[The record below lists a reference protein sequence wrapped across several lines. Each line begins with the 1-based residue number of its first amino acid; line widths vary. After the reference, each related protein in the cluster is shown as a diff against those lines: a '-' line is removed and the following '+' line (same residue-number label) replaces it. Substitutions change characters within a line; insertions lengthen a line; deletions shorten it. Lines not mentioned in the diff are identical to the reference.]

1 MQKMFEAIL
10 LVDAL
15 HQATFTCSNGSVAR
29 TINDQIAYKGDSV
42 PRTKL
47 KVTPTKTWV
56 KYRGVGHHDC
66 DPVLITSATAW
77 AGIMIK
83 SCGQ

>member
-1 MQKMFEAIL
+1 MQKMFETIL
-10 LVDAL
+10 LVKAL
-15 HQATFTCSNGSVAR
+15 HQAIFSCFNTSTAR
-29 TINDQIAYKGDSV
+29 TINDQIATRGT
-42 PRTKL
+42 RF
-47 KVTPTKTWV
+47 KVTPATKTRV

-66 DPVLITSATAW
+66 DPALITSATAW